1 VRHDISYYHMNSSY
15 PFYVSID
22 PGMRAISLNLPE
34 DLLGPASRYADAL
47 GIPRAEYIRRAI
59 ADMNRRSE
67 AELRAVRLAESSLRV
82 RDESM
87 RVLEEFSEVDS
98 DPDA

>member
-1 VRHDISYYHMNSSY
+1 
-15 PFYVSID
+15 
-22 PGMRAISLNLPE
+22 
-34 DLLGPASRYADAL
+34 
-47 GIPRAEYIRRAI
+47 
-59 ADMNRRSE
+59 MNRRSE
-67 AELRAVRLAESSLRV
+67 AERRAVRLAESSLRV

>member
-1 VRHDISYYHMNSSY
+1 MPKD
-15 PFYVSID
+15 
-22 PGMRAISLNLPE
+22 MRAISLNLPD
-34 DLLGPASRYADAL
+34 DLLGSTGRYADAL

-67 AELRAVRLAESSLRV
+67 AELRAARLADSSRRV
-82 RDESM
+82 RAESM
-87 RVLEEFSEVDS
+87 RVLEEFRHADQ